1 MKTAIDERRWQSYAR
16 SGYRK
21 VPGWLSGIAVIEFAQ
36 LMLQQHRLGIE
47 GPVCEV
53 GAHLG
58 RTFILLHLL
67 TRNAETSVA
76 FDLYELQDPV
86 VGAERKRRLLGYLVR
101 HGGDERRV
109 ALVTCDSRNLTPA
122 AVRASCQGAPRL
134 FSIDA
139 GRTAAA
145 VESDLRLAAHSVCAG
160 GLVSLTDYFQEG
172 WPEVSEGAC
181 RFMHTT
187 GGLVPVAIGGNKFFF
202 TTSAQYAASY
212 QAELVAAFGNQ
223 ARTAV
228 IFGAPVV
235 LIKPATLRTRM
246 ARTRIWRALRHTA
259 LAQRLRLLGVRGR

>member
-1 MKTAIDERRWQSYAR
+1 MKTDLDERRWQQYAR

-21 VPGWLSGIAVIEFAQ
+21 VPGWLSALAALEFAQ

-67 TRNAETSVA
+67 TRATETSAA
-76 FDLYELQDPV
+76 FDLYELHDPAA
-86 VGAERKRRLLGYLVR
+86 GAERKRRLLGYLAR
-101 HGGDERRV
+101 HGGDERRI

-122 AVRASCQGAPRL
+122 KVRASCQGSPRL

-160 GLVSLTDYFQEG
+160 GLVCITDYFQEG

-181 RFMHTT
+181 RFMNTSGELT
-187 GGLVPVAIGGNKFFF
+187 PVAIGGNKFFF
-202 TTSAQYAASY
+202 TTSAEYAASY
-212 QAELVAAFGNQ
+212 QAGLTAAFANQ

-235 LIKPATLRTRM
+235 LIKAATLRTRM